1 MSILKAT
8 FICVILSMTIISC
21 KKNVNGCT
29 DPTSDNYNIEAN
41 VDNGSCNY
49 HGNLTNWYD
58 TITRDSLL
66 ANNIASVTV
75 YADNETVQNINPNFI
90 IWSSEPECSTTT
102 IGNWITMHGTKSK
115 SISITA
121 KAFDSSNTEIRNWSQ
136 TLTIN
141 AGECELYQIIW

>member
-1 MSILKAT
+1 M
-8 FICVILSMTIISC
+8 
-21 KKNVNGCT
+21 
-29 DPTSDNYNIEAN
+29 
-41 VDNGSCNY
+41 
-49 HGNLTNWYD
+49 
-58 TITRDSLL
+58 
-66 ANNIASVTV
+66 
-75 YADNETVQNINPNFI
+75 DNETVQNINPNFI